1 MMDKGILRQAYSTPQ
16 TEVFKVRIERTILS
30 GGGGGQTTLKASLRN
45 SGPID
50 LNGGDLDGYYE

>member
-30 GGGGGQTTLKASLRN
+30 GGGQTTLKASLRN